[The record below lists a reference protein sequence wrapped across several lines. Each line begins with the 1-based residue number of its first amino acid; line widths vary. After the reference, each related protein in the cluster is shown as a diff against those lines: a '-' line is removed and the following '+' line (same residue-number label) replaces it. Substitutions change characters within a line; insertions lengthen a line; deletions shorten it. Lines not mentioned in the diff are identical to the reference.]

1 VLGLEVLSWIE
12 DNLNDFITVHA
23 DTGLLG
29 LAGHSRGGQVAYRLA
44 LKRPEQVEALAGVDP
59 VDATE
64 MSNDSKIVT
73 GPLTFDIPTYILG
86 AGLGPIPVERGVF
99 KIPCAPAESG
109 YNHFFENNPT
119 PSWLVV
125 ATTHGHA
132 DMIDEEDFS
141 DFCPGGPDR
150 DGMRSL
156 TAGTL
161 AAFFSGTLQ
170 NNRMAL
176 QVLSDVDRAPV
187 TIEVNQ
193 K

>member
-1 VLGLEVLSWIE
+1 
-12 DNLNDFITVHA
+12 
-23 DTGLLG
+23 
-29 LAGHSRGGQVAYRLA
+29 
-44 LKRPEQVEALAGVDP
+44 
-59 VDATE
+59 
-64 MSNDSKIVT
+64 M
-73 GPLTFDIPTYILG
+73 
-86 AGLGPIPVERGVF
+86 F
-99 KIPCAPAESG
+99 KIPCAPEESG
-109 YNHFFENNPT
+109 YNHFFENNPS

-161 AAFFSGTLQ
+161 AAFFSGILQ
-170 NNRMAL
+170 NNRKAL
-176 QVLSDVDRAPV
+176 RVLENVNIAPV
-187 TIEVNQ
+187 PVEVRD

>member
-1 VLGLEVLSWIE
+1 M
-12 DNLNDFITVHA
+12 
-23 DTGLLG
+23 
-29 LAGHSRGGQVAYRLA
+29 GG
-44 LKRPEQVEALAGVDP
+44 GGP
-59 VDATE
+59 V
-64 MSNDSKIVT
+64 SS
-73 GPLTFDIPTYILG
+73 
-86 AGLGPIPVERGVF
+86 
-99 KIPCAPAESG
+99 CAPAEVG
-109 YNHFFENNPT
+109 YNHFFENNPS

-161 AAFFSGTLQ
+161 AAFFSGILQ
-170 NNRMAL
+170 NNSKAL
-176 QVLSDVDRAPV
+176 RVLENVNIAPV
-187 TIEVNQ
+187 PVEVTD